1 MGKTDTEQEERVLK
15 PRKDVQIIIHGH
27 AEYDPDDNNS
37 ITNFDEFVNE
47 LFQTHQSQLIK
58 KFNSNKNGLSY
69 KSSLKKFQFDSVE
82 KQIR

>member
-1 MGKTDTEQEERVLK
+1 MGRTDTEQEERVVK

-27 AEYDPDDNNS
+27 AEYDPNDDDS
-37 ITNFDEFVNE
+37 ITNFDEFVNKNFNKYQKGIIE
-47 LFQTHQSQLIK
+47 L
-58 KFNSNKNGLSY
+58 FNSNKEGLSY

>member
-27 AEYDPDDNNS
+27 AEYNSKDTPVADFDD
-37 ITNFDEFVNE
+37 FVNE
-47 LFQTHQSQLIK
+47 IFNQNRDKLIK
-58 KFNSNKNGLSY
+58 IFNANNNSLSY
-69 KSSLKKFQFDSVE
+69 KSALKDFHFDSVE